1 VTEEEMKF
9 FRRRQLEVHEEV
21 ARDRQLYA
29 DDNLALALKN
39 AKVLKRRDA

>member
-9 FRRRQLEVHEEV
+9 FRKRQLEVHEEV

-29 DDNLALALKN
+29 DLNLARAIRYGRALKQ
-39 AKVLKRRDA
+39 